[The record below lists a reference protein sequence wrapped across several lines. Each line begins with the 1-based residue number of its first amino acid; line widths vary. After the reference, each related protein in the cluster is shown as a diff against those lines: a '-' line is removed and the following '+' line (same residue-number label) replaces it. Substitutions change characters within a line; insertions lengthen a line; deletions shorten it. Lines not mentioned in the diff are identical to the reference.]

1 MRKVYITIQDQSPEG
16 SKIAVTRTILTKDL
30 DECKF
35 KTAVLWMT
43 YEDLKAKLDKKIK
56 EGKKLKG
63 KLP

>member
-16 SKIAVTRTILTKDL
+16 SKIAVTRTILAKDL

-43 YEDLKAKLDKKIK
+43 YEDLKASLDKKIK